1 VRLVRDSGRVLNGVP
16 QLVGRPEGEPHG
28 RQTSAAYG
36 RAESPDFLPARF
48 CGGSA
53 SRGAVCRAA
62 SVMWATH
69 LWLGLKVLQCMDHE
83 ELSHLSQRKILN
95 RPKEMNAVST
105 PTPTVK
111 AVPSV
116 KYERP
121 KNYACPLGAADG
133 LQGQQALSGKILKRP
148 VWSLIL
154 YTR

>member
-1 VRLVRDSGRVLNGVP
+1 
-16 QLVGRPEGEPHG
+16 
-28 RQTSAAYG
+28 
-36 RAESPDFLPARF
+36 
-48 CGGSA
+48 
-53 SRGAVCRAA
+53 
-62 SVMWATH
+62 
-69 LWLGLKVLQCMDHE
+69 MDHE